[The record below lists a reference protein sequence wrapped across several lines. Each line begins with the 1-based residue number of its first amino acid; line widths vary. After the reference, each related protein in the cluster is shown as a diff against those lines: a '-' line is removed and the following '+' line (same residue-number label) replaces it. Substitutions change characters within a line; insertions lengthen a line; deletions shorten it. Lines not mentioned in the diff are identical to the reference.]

1 MNNWKKRIAHCLKK
15 KKRHLEFTA
24 IVYWVAGISKSDISF
39 SVCKAS
45 TKFKQAA
52 VADVLYVNKIMKNV
66 NNSKSEIEFPK
77 LNVNN
82 TKLQLFTDVSFYNSP
97 NGTSQVGQIILI
109 DDHSNTWPFYRSSS
123 KIKGVVRSTMS
134 LSKGCDV
141 AMYMNELVSELLF
154 HDEKLL
160 NTCIHWQQTLEN
172 WLQVDVTAMRELI
185 EWNEINIT

>member
-1 MNNWKKRIAHCLKK
+1 M
-15 KKRHLEFTA
+15 
-24 IVYWVAGISKSDISF
+24 YWVAGISKSDISF

-109 DDHSNTWPFYRSSS
+109 NDHIY
-123 KIKGVVRSTMS
+123 
-134 LSKGCDV
+134 
-141 AMYMNELVSELLF
+141 
-154 HDEKLL
+154 
-160 NTCIHWQQTLEN
+160 
-172 WLQVDVTAMRELI
+172 
-185 EWNEINIT
+185 

>member
-1 MNNWKKRIAHCLKK
+1 
-15 KKRHLEFTA
+15 
-24 IVYWVAGISKSDISF
+24 
-39 SVCKAS
+39 
-45 TKFKQAA
+45 
-52 VADVLYVNKIMKNV
+52 
-66 NNSKSEIEFPK
+66 
-77 LNVNN
+77 
-82 TKLQLFTDVSFYNSP
+82 
-97 NGTSQVGQIILI
+97 
-109 DDHSNTWPFYRSSS
+109 
-123 KIKGVVRSTMS
+123 MS